1 MTLTPQSR
9 VDDKG
14 RIAVFDIKVP
24 LVLALGLYERL
35 SDDQLRE
42 HIRDLLAE
50 VRRRNA

>member
-1 MTLTPQSR
+1 MPQSK
-9 VDDKG
+9 VDANGK
-14 RIAVFDIKVP
+14 IAVFDLKVP

-35 SDDQLRE
+35 TDDQLRE

>member
-1 MTLTPQSR
+1 MFTPLSK
-9 VDDKG
+9 VDSDG
-14 RIAVFDIKVP
+14 RIAVFDLKVP

-35 SDDQLRE
+35 TDDELKE